1 MATEAQRS
9 ELRLDTGTVTASL
22 GDTEIDTIYTNAAA
36 LYADAA
42 SQDAYARIVVFRR
55 LLAQAA
61 PRANYTQNQT
71 REDVAVL
78 FDHYKQMV
86 AYWEGELATATSAAS
101 ANGMMRWGSM
111 RRNPTRSE
119 EYPDA

>member
-9 ELRLDTGTVTASL
+9 ALRLDTGTVTASL
-22 GDTEIDTIYTNAAA
+22 GDTEIDTIYLDAAVLYTNAVA
-36 LYADAA
+36 
-42 SQDAYARIVVFRR
+42 QDAYARVVVFRR

-61 PRANYTQNQT
+61 PRANYQQNQT
-71 REDVAVL
+71 REDVGAL

-86 AYWEGELATATSAAS
+86 AYWQEELAIAVNLAS
-101 ANGMMRWGSM
+101 DNGMMRWGSM

>member
-9 ELRLDTGTVTASL
+9 ALRLDTGTTAASL
-22 GDTEIDTIYTNAAA
+22 GDTEIDNIYIDGAGQ
-36 LYADAA
+36 YADAA
-42 SQDAYARIVVFRR
+42 PQDAYARVVVFRR

-61 PRANYTQNQT
+61 PRANYQQNQT
-71 REDVAVL
+71 REDVGAL
-78 FDHYKQMV
+78 FEHYRQMV
-86 AYWEGELATATSAAS
+86 AYWQAELETAIGAVS

>member
-9 ELRLDTGTVTASL
+9 GLRLDTGTTVSSL
-22 GDTEIDTIYTNAAA
+22 GNTEIDDIYTAAVS
-36 LYADAA
+36 LYTDAT

-55 LLAQAA
+55 LLAQTA
-61 PRANYTQNQT
+61 PRANYQQNQT

-86 AYWEGELATATSAAS
+86 TYWKGELRTAINTAS
-101 ANGMMRWGSM
+101 TNGMMRWGSM